1 MNENPLNPRQKKV
14 LTAIVDHYIV
24 KAEPVS
30 SGMLSQNAVVRASS
44 ATIRNTMAELEDL
57 GMVEQPHTSSGRLPT
72 DLGYRTYVD
81 ELMHPE
87 PLQADDRQTIDR
99 ELTVKESL
107 EARLARAAKTI
118 SEMTR
123 LLGLVI
129 PPPSHEATFKKISLV
144 PVEEGKVLLVL
155 TSSETEV
162 RSLLLES
169 GSETSIFRLE
179 TLVNRLN
186 RSMEGKS
193 VSLLN
198 NYIDPLR
205 DQAVSRDETQGLEI
219 LSRSILKLTRP
230 KTGDEVFVYGV
241 RNLLGRP
248 DFSKIDEISSVLE
261 LMESKV
267 TLVHL
272 LRQKGDVEGVHVTV
286 GEEHTE
292 DGTPFRSLSLVTSG
306 FTVGG
311 AQGVVGVL
319 GPKRIPYARLIP
331 VVGYAA
337 RALSRAN
344 EKGME

>member
-72 DLGYRTYVD
+72 DLGYRTYVY

-129 PPPSHEATFKKISLV
+129 PPPSHEVTFKKISLV

-169 GSETSIFRLE
+169 GSETSIFRLD
-179 TLVNRLN
+179 TLV
-186 RSMEGKS
+186 
-193 VSLLN
+193 
-198 NYIDPLR
+198 I
-205 DQAVSRDETQGLEI
+205 
-219 LSRSILKLTRP
+219 
-230 KTGDEVFVYGV
+230 
-241 RNLLGRP
+241 
-248 DFSKIDEISSVLE
+248 
-261 LMESKV
+261 
-267 TLVHL
+267 
-272 LRQKGDVEGVHVTV
+272 
-286 GEEHTE
+286 
-292 DGTPFRSLSLVTSG
+292 
-306 FTVGG
+306 
-311 AQGVVGVL
+311 
-319 GPKRIPYARLIP
+319 
-331 VVGYAA
+331 
-337 RALSRAN
+337 
-344 EKGME
+344 